1 MAERIDRQF
10 AKVNDWGI
18 KMAVQLI
25 ADLYDCSEMID
36 DMEAVREAAHKAIGY
51 VGAQIVEECIHK
63 FEPIGITYFAIIS
76 TSHFSIHT
84 WPEYQYAAIDIFS
97 CRDEVA
103 DGIAQVLKDLFGS
116 GNIRVQTIQ
125 RDISGHSA
133 SGRS

>member
-1 MAERIDRQF
+1 MAI
-10 AKVNDWGI
+10 
-18 KMAVQLI
+18 QLI

-36 DMEAVREAAHKAIGY
+36 DTEAVRESAHKAIGY
-51 VGAQIVEECIHK
+51 VGAHIVEECIHK

-103 DGIAQVLKDLFGS
+103 DGIAQVLKNLFGA
-116 GNIRVQTIQ
+116 GRIRIQTIQ
-125 RDISGHSA
+125 RNIKE
-133 SGRS
+133 

>member
-1 MAERIDRQF
+1 
-10 AKVNDWGI
+10 
-18 KMAVQLI
+18 MAVQLI

-36 DMEAVREAAHKAIGY
+36 DIEAVREAAHKAIGY

-63 FEPIGITYFAIIS
+63 FEPIGVTYFAIIS

-84 WPEYQYAAIDIFS
+84 WPENQYVAIDIFS

-103 DGIAQVLKDLFGS
+103 DGIAQVLKDLFGA
-116 GNIRVQTIQ
+116 GNIQVQTIQ
-125 RDISGHSA
+125 RDIGAHSA

>member
-1 MAERIDRQF
+1 MAERTDRQF

-36 DMEAVREAAHKAIGY
+36 DTEAVREAAHKAIGY

-63 FEPIGITYFAIIS
+63 FDPIGITYFAIIS

-84 WPEYQYAAIDIFS
+84 WPENQYAAIDIFS

-103 DGIAQVLKDLFGS
+103 DGIAQVLKDLFGA
-116 GNIRVQTIQ
+116 GNIRIQTIQ
-125 RDISGHSA
+125 RDIGGHSA